1 MSQKGT
7 TQTET
12 SQKIVTK
19 YDRKVQ
25 RRKEEERK
33 AKQRA
38 KIEKTIG
45 IVILAVIV
53 IGLLSIPVRKQIA
66 THSTYIKI
74 GDHEITRVEFDY
86 YYNLAKTDYIT
97 TYGSYLSYMGLN
109 IYGDL
114 STQPYNSTMSWKD
127 YFDQLAVEGIR
138 QNIALLDAASA
149 AGFTYDPTKEYEDF
163 EKMMKDAAASA
174 GETIGHY
181 YRSTFGQ
188 YATASNVRSFIED
201 GYIASAY
208 YNEVAEE
215 KAASEAE
222 ILAYYGENR
231 ANYDSVDFLLTTIN
245 AEIPEAQTQADENGA
260 ITTVEPTEEE
270 IQAAMDEAKKL
281 ADAAVETIA
290 EEGEAMT
297 DRHQINISTY
307 YREWLFDESRTE
319 GDTTVIEDEINHC
332 YYVLLFQD
340 RYLQELP
347 TATIR
352 AIMSTAADGEAILA
366 EWEAAGGTE
375 DAFISLVETY
385 SEDDYTKFNGGLYK
399 ELTPSTLD
407 SILSEWIFDEKRV
420 HGDTVVMTEDG
431 IIYVLYYVEQGRPEY
446 QVQIAN
452 VLLNT
457 TMNDYMTELEEA
469 YEISDPKGNLVYL
482 HPVTESSTPEP
493 ETESGE

>member
-1 MSQKGT
+1 MSQKDT
-7 TQTET
+7 LQKET

-25 RRKEEERK
+25 RRKEAERK

-45 IVILAVIV
+45 IVILALIV

-66 THSTYIKI
+66 THSTYIKV

-86 YYNLAKTDYIT
+86 YYNLAKTDYIN

-114 STQPYNSTMSWKD
+114 STQPYNATMSWKD
-127 YFDQLAVEGIR
+127 YFDQLAVEGIQ
-138 QNIALLDAASA
+138 QNKALVDAAKA
-149 AGFTYDPTKEYEDF
+149 AGFTYDSSKEYDDF
-163 EKMMKDAAASA
+163 AESLKEAAAAA

-181 YRSTFGQ
+181 YRSAFGQ
-188 YATASNVRSFIED
+188 YATASNLKPFIEE
-201 GYIASAY
+201 GYLASAY
-208 YNEVAEE
+208 YNEVTEA

-222 ILAYYGENR
+222 ILAYYNDNR
-231 ANYDSVDFLLTTIN
+231 ATYDSVDFLVTTIN
-245 AEIPEAQTQADENGA
+245 AEIPEAQTQTDENGE
-260 ITTVEPTEEE
+260 TTTIEPTEEE
-270 IQAAMDEAKKL
+270 IQAAMDEAKML
-281 ADAAVETIA
+281 ADAALETIA

-297 DRHQINISTY
+297 NLHQINTSTY
-307 YREWLFDESRTE
+307 YREWLFDDTRTE
-319 GDTTVIEDEINHC
+319 GDTTVIEDATNHC
-332 YYVLLFQD
+332 YYVLQFKN

-352 AIMSTAADGEAILA
+352 AIMSTAVDGEAILA

-385 SEDDYTKFNGGLYK
+385 SQDTYSYLDGGIYR
-399 ELTPSTLD
+399 ELLPSSLD
-407 SILSEWIFDEKRV
+407 SILSEWIFADERAY
-420 HGDTVVMTEDG
+420 GDTVTMTEDD
-431 IIYVLYYVEQGRPEY
+431 IVYVLYYVEQGRPEY

-452 VLLNT
+452 TLLST
-457 TMNDYMTELEEA
+457 TMNDYMTELAAA
-469 YEISDPKGNLVYL
+469 YEISDPKGHLVYL
-482 HPVTESSTPEP
+482 HPVTESSTDGSEA
-493 ETESGE
+493 ETE